1 MERLTVEIP
10 DDLAIELHQYRD
22 RIREVIALGL
32 LQLKAQEA
40 LALYAR
46 GVVSL
51 ERAAEIAGLS
61 RQEMVHQARAQDIQP
76 RWTEEMAQAEL
87 A

>member
-1 MERLTVEIP
+1 MERLTVDIP
-10 DDLAIELHQYRD
+10 DDLALELHQYQD
-22 RIREVIALGL
+22 RIREVLALGL
-32 LQLKAQEA
+32 LQIKAHEA